1 MHVSAADKGDLH
13 SASPWLYVNSRG
25 PLNGQGIGAAPV
37 RNREIN
43 MASLVKS
50 PHIEGSVGFDDPVI
64 HQAGKELVGLNP
76 NPEGGGGG
84 MKRITR
90 N

>member
-25 PLNGQGIGAAPV
+25 PLKGHGIGAAPV

-43 MASLVKS
+43 IASLVRS
-50 PHIEGSVGFDDPVI
+50 PHIEGSVGFDDPVM
-64 HQAGKELVGLNP
+64 HQAGRKKKKESVVSELIRN
-76 NPEGGGGG
+76 E
-84 MKRITR
+84 KR
-90 N
+90 